1 MYIYLI
7 IKYFCLFLTSIY
19 IFAKLSNAKINYL
32 EIKATLCA
40 IFLALIIS
48 TYRLGNSFLSVTF
61 SYISFFISTF
71 LVFHTELELCFFISL
86 ISFCFSHTTLIISNY
101 ISVVIL
107 YPLFRNMSYPPDI
120 IAILCSALFTWL
132 FSYLLFRSQKIQKGI
147 KYIWT
152 PVFINSI
159 SIIGFLLIISLTVT
173 QIYSGANNSI
183 KLIGLYISIIVL
195 IFLFI
200 WQHQIKRYY
209 TAKLRKLELESLRQE
224 LEEKEA
230 MIQKLTDSN
239 EELARIIHR
248 DNKLI
253 PAALNAVTEY
263 LQSAENST
271 IPEQKKHGEALCAQL
286 QELANDR
293 MGILTASARA
303 DQTISLT
310 GYAAVDAMLSYMQK
324 RADSERIT
332 YEVKLHPDFA
342 SKIGKEISEADL
354 SHLLSDLIENA
365 IIATRK
371 TEHKHVCVHLGI
383 LYDAPAV
390 EVSDSG
396 IPFAPEVYQDFGL
409 QKHSTHLDE
418 GGSGI
423 GLMDIWELKKKYAAS
438 LHIYEYMPET
448 TLFTKKISLVFDHRK
463 HYLIRSCRPEEIIKL
478 QARSDLYILPLQ
490 DKTP

>member
-1 MYIYLI
+1 MI
-7 IKYFCLFLTSIY
+7 ISFIKFYSILLTST
-19 IFAKLSNAKINYL
+19 YL
-32 EIKATLCA
+32 YDRLLNIDIAISKCKVFLCITA
-40 IFLALIIS
+40 
-48 TYRLGNSFLSVTF
+48 LSVFITLSRVYTHPF
-61 SYISFFISTF
+61 TVIFSFFLFYFFTILTF
-71 LVFHTELELCFFISL
+71 HIEPRFNFVLSL
-86 ISFCFSHTTLIISNY
+86 IAYGLSYAFLD
-101 ISVVIL
+101 ISVIIFGFIIF
-107 YPLFRNMSYPPDI
+107 PFFQSGSYPPDI
-120 IAILCSALFTWL
+120 ITFLSAGT
-132 FSYLLFRSQKIQKGI
+132 
-147 KYIWT
+147 
-152 PVFINSI
+152 I
-159 SIIGFLLIISLTVT
+159 SFLLAHLPFRLKKFQNGMKHLYHSQLINVISAICLFILVILTIMQHT
-173 QIYSGANNSI
+173 SLPESLAAAFPC
-183 KLIGLYISIIVL
+183 YILAAAVL
-195 IFLFI
+195 FFFI

-303 DQTISLT
+303 DQTIPLT

-342 SKIGKEISEADL
+342 SKIGKEISETDL